1 MAKPEKL
8 SDSDIARYIDILEK
22 TFDGVRPDIS
32 GEKLK
37 DFFVSFKNKKYSE
50 CILKIKRFLCL
61 PMTLRIGYIR
71 EGNVVDKKAKN
82 FWESVKNAF
91 KYFTKSKYPSIG
103 VYRELKKKNPA
114 FTITPGL
121 LPLYS
126 QKEFESITITMYIR
140 SGMLKERLGTFV
152 YAIAHE
158 LLHIVLRA
166 LDHKLRNSETA
177 TDLAVMVLGFS
188 EVVKFGRKGR
198 VWGNQQYTYGYL
210 NDQQFSLAYKIIKR
224 KQNKRPA

>member
-1 MAKPEKL
+1 MI
-8 SDSDIARYIDILEK
+8 IA
-22 TFDGVRPDIS
+22 
-32 GEKLK
+32 
-37 DFFVSFKNKKYSE
+37 
-50 CILKIKRFLCL
+50 
-61 PMTLRIGYIR
+61 
-71 EGNVVDKKAKN
+71 
-82 FWESVKNAF
+82 
-91 KYFTKSKYPSIG
+91 
-103 VYRELKKKNPA
+103 
-114 FTITPGL
+114 
-121 LPLYS
+121 
-126 QKEFESITITMYIR
+126 MYIR
-140 SGMLKERLGTFV
+140 PGMLKERLGTFV